1 MSDKTEPPRG
11 KVPLNQFLADFRSK
25 LTDHELREKYELSA
39 KAFISLIKALLA
51 KTIITPADL
60 EKRKV
65 MAVQRDLAKE
75 SEFLSGLYI
84 CPNCSHPH
92 PQPFERCPACGAKP
106 GDYMPQQEVLDPLS
120 TSGAHF
126 YVDDN
131 RTERVQKRETKGPD
145 TPGSRKPGGRRPEE
159 KDDDYPPTE
168 EIRLESVSEDDFPPT
183 EEIPIDEPKP
193 RVEEKKSATDQLRS
207 LLSKIKKK

>member
-1 MSDKTEPPRG
+1 MSEKTEPPRG

-25 LTDHELREKYELSA
+25 LTDHELREKYDLSA
-39 KAFISLIKALLA
+39 KAFISLIKALLG
-51 KTIITPADL
+51 KNIINPGDL

-84 CPNCSHPH
+84 CPNCNHPH

-106 GDYMPQQEVLDPLS
+106 GDHVPQQEALDPLS

-131 RTERVQKRETKGPD
+131 RTDRVRKRETRAPD
-145 TPGSRKPGGRRPEE
+145 APGSRKVGSQRPTG
-159 KDDDYPPTE
+159 KDNDYPPTE

-183 EEIPIDEPKP
+183 EEIRVEKPTP

>member
-1 MSDKTEPPRG
+1 M
-11 KVPLNQFLADFRSK
+11 
-25 LTDHELREKYELSA
+25 SA
-39 KAFISLIKALLA
+39 KAFISLIKALLT
-51 KTIITPADL
+51 KNIITPADL

-106 GDYMPQQEVLDPLS
+106 GDFMPQQEVLDPLS

-126 YVDDN
+126 YVDDS
-131 RTERVQKRETKGPD
+131 RTERVQEGGAKGPD
-145 TPGSRKPGGRRPEE
+145 VTGSRKPGGRRPAE

-183 EEIPIDEPKP
+183 EEIPVDEPKP
-193 RVEEKKSATDQLRS
+193 LIEEKKSATDQLRS